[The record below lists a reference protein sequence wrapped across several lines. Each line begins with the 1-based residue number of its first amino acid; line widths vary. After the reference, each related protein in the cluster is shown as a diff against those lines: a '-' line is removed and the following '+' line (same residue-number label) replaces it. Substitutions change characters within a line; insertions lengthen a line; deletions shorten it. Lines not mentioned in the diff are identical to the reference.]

1 MLTAYL
7 GVWEEA
13 GTQGMVGEWAWYGR
27 ASTINGGETDRA
39 SIVGVQAARW
49 GRGKILSTFFFLL
62 DLPTKLSHQ
71 RWQPWIHQ
79 FWSLSRGTKAR

>member
-49 GRGKILSTFFFLL
+49 GRGKILSTFFSYLTYL
-62 DLPTKLSHQ
+62 QNSLINVGSHGF
-71 RWQPWIHQ
+71 INFGH
-79 FWSLSRGTKAR
+79 